1 MHTVL
6 NDTRVR
12 VSIIMVNNSSNFWTV
27 NVILQVVELILS
39 FLDA

>member
-12 VSIIMVNNSSNFWTV
+12 VSVIMVNNSSNFWRV
-27 NVILQVVELILS
+27 KVILQVVELILS